1 MNNQTIF
8 NIFSKEYPD
17 VANKLLK
24 HCDEMNITLDY
35 FMDNI
40 ALLNLVTNRKTQPM
54 VTQCIHLFY
63 GYINEYNGVYD
74 KKGTP

>member
-8 NIFSKEYPD
+8 NLFSKEYPD

-35 FMDNI
+35 FMDNLAI
-40 ALLNLVTNRKTQPM
+40 LNLVTNSKTQHM

-63 GYINEYNGVYD
+63 RYINEYNGVYD
-74 KKGTP
+74 KEGTP